1 MTINDKQDDII
12 AEFEFLD
19 DWLDKYQQII
29 DKGMGSK
36 GVEEKYKTPEH
47 LIEGCQSKVWV
58 AADLVGD
65 NVIFQAESNTDI
77 AGGIAAML
85 VEVLSGHTPQEI
97 IDTDLYF
104 VERIGLKEHLSP
116 TRANGM
122 LAMMKQ
128 MKLYA
133 LAFKAQQ
140 G

>member
-1 MTINDKQDDII
+1 MTINEKQDEIV

-29 DKGMGSK
+29 DIGMTSP
-36 GVEEKYKTPEH
+36 GVDPKDKVPQN

-58 AADLVGD
+58 VADLVDGK
-65 NVIFQAESNTDI
+65 IQYRAESNTDI
-77 AGGIAAML
+77 AGGIATML
-85 VEVLSGHTPQEI
+85 VNILSGHTPQEI
-97 IDTDLYF
+97 IDADLYF
-104 VERIGLKEHLSP
+104 IERLGLKEHLSP

-133 LAFKAQQ
+133 VAYKTQL

>member
-1 MTINDKQDDII
+1 MTINEKQDEII
-12 AEFEFLD
+12 SEFEFLD

-29 DKGMGSK
+29 DKGMASK
-36 GVEEKYKTPEH
+36 GVDPKDKVSEN

-58 AADLVGD
+58 VAELIDGKV
-65 NVIFQAESNTDI
+65 NYRAESNTDI

-97 IDTDLYF
+97 LDTELYF
-104 VERIGLKEHLSP
+104 VDRIGLKEHLSP

-128 MKLYA
+128 MKLFA
-133 LAFKAQQ
+133 LAFSSKA
-140 G
+140 